1 MHHLLVLCGLLGV
14 AAITPGPNNLIVLH
28 AAGRAGVR
36 GAIPAIVGVVAGGL
50 LLLAVLALGVD
61 AVFAAHPLLRRWIA
75 VPGGLYLTWLGMTL
89 VAGGIAPRRTN
100 AAPRKS
106 TLPTGTLALLGFQ
119 FLNPKSWV
127 MVLTVLAALPVT
139 GWRGYLT
146 LAGLFVLIPTLC
158 LLLWAGLGAY
168 LARWLAQPRIR
179 RSVDAVMGTSL
190 VACAV
195 LLLTA
200 P

>member
-28 AAGRAGVR
+28 AAGHAGLR
-36 GAIPAIVGVVAGGL
+36 GAVPTIVGVVAGGL

-61 AVFAAHPLLRRWIA
+61 AAFAAQPLLRRWIA
-75 VPGGLYLTWLGMTL
+75 GLGGLYLTWLGMAL
-89 VAGGIAPRRTN
+89 LAGGIAPRGTN
-100 AAPRKS
+100 AAPLKS

-127 MVLTVLAALPVT
+127 MVLTILAALPMV
-139 GWRGYLT
+139 GWRDYLM

-158 LLLWAGLGAY
+158 LLLWAALGAY
-168 LARWLAQPRIR
+168 LTRWLAQPRIR
-179 RSVDAVMGTSL
+179 RSVDALMGALL

>member
-36 GAIPAIVGVVAGGL
+36 GAMPTIVGVVAGGL
-50 LLLAVLALGVD
+50 LLLAVVALGVD

-75 VPGGLYLTWLGMTL
+75 VLGGLYLTWLGMTL

-127 MVLTVLAALPVT
+127 MVLTVLAALPVAD
-139 GWRGYLT
+139 WRGYLT

-179 RSVDAVMGTSL
+179 RSVDAVMGTLL
-190 VACAV
+190 VVCAV
-195 LLLTA
+195 LLLTE

>member
-28 AAGRAGVR
+28 AAGRAGVL
-36 GAIPAIVGVVAGGL
+36 GAMPTIVGIVAGGL
-50 LLLAVLALGVD
+50 LLLAVVALGVD

-75 VPGGLYLTWLGMTL
+75 VLGGLYLTWLGMTL

-127 MVLTVLAALPVT
+127 MVLTVLAALPVAD
-139 GWRGYLT
+139 WRGYLT

-179 RSVDAVMGTSL
+179 RSVDAVMGTLL
-190 VACAV
+190 VVCAV
-195 LLLTA
+195 LLLTE

>member
-75 VPGGLYLTWLGMTL
+75 VLGGLYLTWLGMTL
-89 VAGGIAPRRTN
+89 VAEGIAPRRTN

-127 MVLTVLAALPVT
+127 MVLTVLAALPVA

-179 RSVDAVMGTSL
+179 RSVDTLMGALL

>member
-1 MHHLLVLCGLLGV
+1 MDHLLVLCGLLGV

-28 AAGRAGVR
+28 AAGHAGVR
-36 GAIPAIVGVVAGGL
+36 GAVPAIVGVVSGGL
-50 LLLAVLALGVD
+50 LLLAVLALGAD
-61 AVFAAHPLLRRWIA
+61 AMFAAHPLLRRWIA
-75 VPGGLYLTWLGMTL
+75 ALGGLYLTWLGMAL
-89 VAGGIAPRRTN
+89 VAGGIAPRRSN

-127 MVLTVLAALPVT
+127 MVLTVLAALPVA

-168 LARWLAQPRIR
+168 LARWLAQPPIR
-179 RSVDAVMGTSL
+179 RSVDAVMGALL
-190 VACAV
+190 VVCAV
-195 LLLTA
+195 LLLTE

>member
-36 GAIPAIVGVVAGGL
+36 GAMPTIVGIVAGGL

-75 VPGGLYLTWLGMTL
+75 VLGGLYLTWLGMTL

-127 MVLTVLAALPVT
+127 MVLTVLAALPVAD
-139 GWRGYLT
+139 WRGYLT

-179 RSVDAVMGTSL
+179 RSVDAVMGTLL
-190 VACAV
+190 VVCAV
-195 LLLTA
+195 LLLTE

>member
-75 VPGGLYLTWLGMTL
+75 VLGGLYLTWLGMTL

-127 MVLTVLAALPVT
+127 MVLTVLAALPVAD
-139 GWRGYLT
+139 WRGYLT

-179 RSVDAVMGTSL
+179 RSVDAVMGTLL
-190 VACAV
+190 VVCAV
-195 LLLTA
+195 LLLTE